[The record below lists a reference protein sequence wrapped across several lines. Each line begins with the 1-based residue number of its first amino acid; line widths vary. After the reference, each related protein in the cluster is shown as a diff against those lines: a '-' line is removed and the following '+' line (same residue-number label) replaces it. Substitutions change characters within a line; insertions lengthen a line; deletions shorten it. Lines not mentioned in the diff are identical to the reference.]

1 MDRIVNNL
9 LVSEELAG
17 GGATSL
23 NWIDPSPLDET
34 DRKGVKA
41 GNQILQAGEFFVI
54 TGNYRVL
61 KVDRPSNG
69 IYVKIGSRGTWL
81 TADKASKLP

>member
-54 TGNYRVL
+54 
-61 KVDRPSNG
+61 P
-69 IYVKIGSRGTWL
+69 
-81 TADKASKLP
+81 